1 MKPDKLSRLNPRTLA
16 ITLLLTV
23 GILAALMAT
32 NSPANLAVATQTC
45 GINGCVSTPPLSSST
60 SYQYTGTSVSTISS
74 TSTSFSTGISSST
87 TSTSAT
93 TTSTFFSYTST
104 ISTTLTTTSYS
115 TIYTKTQT
123 SSNTFISTLS
133 STQISTATFTNLVTQ
148 KGNTGIGTNCPVSYV
163 TNGNRLQP
171 YAQFLRNFRNNEIEN
186 TTAGR
191 TFLTTFNAWYYT
203 WAPSAT
209 YSAATNPYAYTA
221 IQTTVIPLLGILY
234 ASYYTYGFVAPFS
247 SEAAAI
253 TAGLVAASL
262 IGLVYVA
269 PIAYV
274 ATRLLRRHVSLTR
287 LTLTPST
294 LWLTTSTLL
303 TLTAYATGS
312 LNLLALATTNL
323 ILSTLSLATLT
334 GTRALAYIQLP
345 TLNPANLTQ
354 LLHRTTRT
362 YP

>member
-1 MKPDKLSRLNPRTLA
+1 MKLNTRTGA
-16 ITLLLTV
+16 IALLLIV

-32 NSPANLAVATQTC
+32 NSPTNLAVATQTC
-45 GINGCVSTPPLSSST
+45 GINGCVSTPPLSSTT
-60 SYQYTGTSVSTISS
+60 SYSYSATSISPITL
-74 TSTSFSTGISSST
+74 TSTSLSTSISSST
-87 TSTSAT
+87 TTTTAT

-115 TIYTKTQT
+115 TVYTSTQS
-123 SSNTFISTLS
+123 SSNTAISTIA
-133 STQISTATFTNLVTQ
+133 STSTSTATFTNLVTQ
-148 KGNTGIGTNCPVSYV
+148 KGVGVGTNCPVSYV

-171 YAQFLRNFRNNEIEN
+171 YAQFLRNFRDNQIQN

-191 TFLTTFNAWYYT
+191 TFLTTFNAWYYS
-203 WAPSAT
+203 WAPSVA
-209 YSAATNPYAYTA
+209 YSAATSPYAYTA
-221 IQTTVIPLLGILY
+221 IQATVVPLLGILY
-234 ASYYTYGFVAPFS
+234 ASYYSYGFVAPLS

-253 TAGLVAASL
+253 TSGLVAASL
-262 IGLVYVA
+262 IGLVYIA

-274 ATRLLRRHVSLTR
+274 ASRLLRRHVSLTR

-294 LWLTTSTLL
+294 LWLTASTLL

-312 LNLLALATTNL
+312 LNLLAFATTNL

>member
-1 MKPDKLSRLNPRTLA
+1 MKSSGLNSKLNPRTLA
-16 ITLLLTV
+16 ITLLLMV
-23 GILAALMAT
+23 GVLAALMAT

-60 SYQYTGTSVSTISS
+60 SYSYSGTSTAIITATSTTVSTS
-74 TSTSFSTGISSST
+74 ISSST
-87 TSTSAT
+87 TSTTAT

-115 TIYTKTQT
+115 TIYTHTQT

-133 STQISTATFTNLVTQ
+133 SIQTSTATFTNLVTQ
-148 KGNTGIGTNCPVSYV
+148 KGVTGTNCPVSYV

-171 YAQFLRNFRNNEIEN
+171 YAQFLRNFRNNEIQN

-191 TFLTTFNAWYYT
+191 TFLTTFNAWYYS

-234 ASYYTYGFVAPFS
+234 ASYYTYGFVAPLS
-247 SEAAAI
+247 TEAAAI

-262 IGLVYVA
+262 IGLVYIA

-274 ATRLLRRHVSLTR
+274 ATRLLRRHISLTR

-294 LWLTTSTLL
+294 LWLTTSTIL

>member
-1 MKPDKLSRLNPRTLA
+1 MKPDKMSRLNPRTLA
-16 ITLLLTV
+16 VALLLMV

-32 NSPANLAVATQTC
+32 SSPANLAVATGTC
-45 GINGCVSTPPLSSST
+45 GINGCVSTPPLSSTT
-60 SYQYTGTSVSTISS
+60 SYQYTGTSVSTVSS
-74 TSTSFSTGISSST
+74 TSTTVSTSISSST
-87 TSTSAT
+87 TSTTAT

-115 TIYTKTQT
+115 TIYTRTQT
-123 SSNTFISTLS
+123 SSNTAISTVS
-133 STQISTATFTNLVTQ
+133 STSTSTATYTNLVTQ
-148 KGNTGIGTNCPVSYV
+148 KGVTGTTNCPVSYV

-171 YAQFLRNFRNNEIEN
+171 YAQFLRNFRNNQIEN

-191 TFLTTFNAWYYT
+191 TFLTTFNAWYYS

-234 ASYYTYGFVAPFS
+234 ASYYTYGFIAPIS
-247 SEAAAI
+247 TEAAAI

-269 PIAYV
+269 PVAYIT
-274 ATRLLRRHVSLTR
+274 TRLIKRRNLTH

-294 LWLTTSTLL
+294 LWLTASTIMIVA
-303 TLTAYATGS
+303 AYATGS
-312 LNLLALATTNL
+312 LNLLAFATTNL

-334 GTRALAYIQLP
+334 GTRALTYIQLP
-345 TLNPANLTQ
+345 TVNPANLTQ
-354 LLHRTTRT
+354 LIHRTTRT